1 MRQIMRTLHLPVG
14 SENKFLQ
21 FGAFVSQIYD
31 AIRICPNVGA
41 ENRNRDGRIQ
51 STNVKRNEHQLLMAL
66 ITAANQF

>member
-41 ENRNRDGRIQ
+41 ENREIEMEEFSRQTLNE
-51 STNVKRNEHQLLMAL
+51 TNINY
-66 ITAANQF
+66 